1 VTKKA
6 RQRILP
12 EQLREHQV
20 ASTAALSEALKA
32 STTTVRRDL
41 DELSALGLIVRVFGG
56 ARLASGNP
64 LAEKVDDPFDEVLAR
79 GDEGK
84 RTMAELVAQRI
95 APGST
100 VFLEAGTTT
109 YRVAEKLVEHDLTVV
124 TNSLRIADLLVTD
137 HGTELIMLGG
147 HVNREYM
154 SVQGATTTAE
164 IATLQIDVAVLGC
177 SGVGERAVVRDTDPR
192 GREIKL
198 AARQQASRVILVAG
212 HDKFPGIGAYN
223 AIDITDVDL
232 LVTDHP
238 LPAAFPTLPTE
249 VLHP

>member
-1 VTKKA
+1 MIKEA
-6 RQRILP
+6 RQRALL

-20 ASTAALSEALKA
+20 ASTATLSEALKA

-56 ARLASGNP
+56 ARLASENP
-64 LAEKVDDPFDEVLAR
+64 VAENVNGPLDEVLAR
-79 GDEGK
+79 GDAGK
-84 RTMAELVAQRI
+84 RAIAGLVAQQI
-95 APGST
+95 TPGST

-109 YRVAEKLVEHDLTVV
+109 YRVAEKLLEHDLTVV
-124 TNSLRIADLLVTD
+124 TNSLRIADLLVTNP
-137 HGTELIMLGG
+137 GTELIMLGG

-164 IATLQIDVAVLGC
+164 IANLQIDVAVLGC

-198 AARQQASRVILVAG
+198 TARRHASRVLLVAG

-223 AIDITDVDL
+223 AISVGDVDL
-232 LVTDHP
+232 LITDHP
-238 LPAAFPTLPTE
+238 LPTAFPTLPTE

>member
-1 VTKKA
+1 MKEA
-6 RQRILP
+6 RQRALLG
-12 EQLREHQV
+12 QLREHQV
-20 ASTAALSEALKA
+20 ASTAALSDALGA
-32 STTTVRRDL
+32 SAATVRRDL
-41 DELSALGLIVRVFGG
+41 DELSSLGLIVRVFGG
-56 ARLASGNP
+56 ARLASEDP
-64 LAEKVDDPFDEVLAR
+64 LGEKVDDPFDEVLAR

-84 RTMAELVAQRI
+84 RAMAGLLAQRI
-95 APGST
+95 TPGST

-109 YRVAEKLVEHDLTVV
+109 YRVAEKLLEHDLTVV
-124 TNSLRIADLLVTD
+124 TNSLRIADLLVTNP
-137 HGTELIMLGG
+137 GTELIMLGG

-164 IATLQIDVAVLGC
+164 IANLQIDVAVLGC
-177 SGVGERAVVRDTDPR
+177 SGVGERAIVRDTDPR

-198 AARQQASRVILVAG
+198 AARRHASRVLLVAG

-223 AIDITDVDL
+223 AIDVGDVDL
-232 LVTDHP
+232 LITDHP

>member
-1 VTKKA
+1 MIKEA
-6 RQRILP
+6 RQRALL

-84 RTMAELVAQRI
+84 RAIAGLVAQQI
-95 APGST
+95 TPGST

-109 YRVAEKLVEHDLTVV
+109 YRVAEKLLEHDLTVV